1 MTPNF
6 KLESHLQLLLKKE
19 SQVHDFLDFGYIV
32 TTVCKLKLLCTDPQ
46 NHQYTSIIGGK
57 KKTGEA

>member
-19 SQVHDFLDFGYIV
+19 SQVHDLLDFGYIV

-46 NHQYTSIIGGK
+46 NH
-57 KKTGEA
+57 

>member
-19 SQVHDFLDFGYIV
+19 SQVHDFLRLQINSN
-32 TTVCKLKLLCTDPQ
+32 
-46 NHQYTSIIGGK
+46 NHVQTKTSPVY
-57 KKTGEA
+57 